1 MAITTAEREELHELV
16 QQHLGTRGADLLMAG
31 LATADL
37 EAMEERLTLR
47 IELVRAELRTETGE
61 LSGQFH
67 ELGGEFGELRGEFGE
82 LRGDFGEL
90 RGEFGEL
97 RGEFGELRGE
107 FGELRGEVGA
117 EIGRV
122 RGELG
127 EFRGEVRRE
136 FGKVHEEFGRI
147 RGEMAT
153 QNRVLVFATVTAGI
167 GVVSIVLGLAGLVF
181 TAVQLAGA

>member
-16 QQHLGTRGADLLMAG
+16 QQQLGTRGADLLMAG

-47 IELVRAELRTETGE
+47 IELVRAELRAET
-61 LSGQFH
+61 
-67 ELGGEFGELRGEFGE
+67 
-82 LRGDFGEL
+82 GEL

-107 FGELRGEVGA
+107 FGEVRGEVGA

-122 RGELG
+122 RGEVG
-127 EFRGEVRRE
+127 EFRGEVGRE

>member
-16 QQHLGTRGADLLMAG
+16 QQQLGTRGADLLMAG

-47 IELVRAELRTETGE
+47 IELVRAELRAET
-61 LSGQFH
+61 
-67 ELGGEFGELRGEFGE
+67 
-82 LRGDFGEL
+82 GEL

-97 RGEFGELRGE
+97 RGEFGEV
-107 FGELRGEVGA
+107 RGEVGA

-122 RGELG
+122 RGEVG
-127 EFRGEVRRE
+127 EFRGEVGRE

>member
-16 QQHLGTRGADLLMAG
+16 QQQLGTRGADLLMAG

-47 IELVRAELRTETGE
+47 IELVRAELRAETGE
-61 LSGQFH
+61 LRA
-67 ELGGEFGELRGEFGE
+67 E
-82 LRGDFGEL
+82 FGEL

-107 FGELRGEVGA
+107 FGELRGEFGEVRGEVGA

-122 RGELG
+122 RGEVG
-127 EFRGEVRRE
+127 EFRGEVGRE

>member
-1 MAITTAEREELHELV
+1 MVLLPLDHDTDRERPMAITTAEREELHELV
-16 QQHLGTRGADLLMAG
+16 QQQLGTRGADLLMAG

-47 IELVRAELRTETGE
+47 IELVRAELRAET
-61 LSGQFH
+61 
-67 ELGGEFGELRGEFGE
+67 
-82 LRGDFGEL
+82 GEL

-107 FGELRGEVGA
+107 FGEVRGEVGA

-122 RGELG
+122 RGEVG
-127 EFRGEVRRE
+127 EFRGEVGRE

-181 TAVQLAGA
+181 TALQLAGA